1 MHFTAFGGADEI
13 GASCYLLDVMGH
25 RILVDCGLR
34 PSAVGR
40 ASLPDLDALPRPD
53 VVFVTHAHLDH
64 SGALP
69 LLRQRYP
76 DVPILVS
83 HATYTLLKVLLADA
97 VQVMQEERVP
107 LYDMEAVTTVIHTL
121 TIQEEGV
128 WFRPLP
134 DVVACLAP
142 AGHILGAVMVLLD
155 TPEGRVAFSG
165 DVSLTHQHTV
175 QGARLPDFT
184 TDVLVLEST
193 YGASRHVDRTTEEQ
207 ALARTVAEVI
217 VRGGVVLVPS
227 FAVGRAQEVILTLRS
242 MQRAGA
248 IPEFRI
254 YIDGMVRAVCAAYR
268 QRWRTLSPELQ
279 TIIKSG
285 EQPFRDQWIRGVS
298 PKWRHKIPG
307 NESCCIVSSS
317 GMLTGGPSVGYAQR
331 LLGNPRNAV
340 LFPGYTDEES
350 PGRKLQALRP
360 GDTLMLDGEPVL
372 VRAQVERVNLSAHA
386 DGPQLAQLA
395 AHLRPRSV
403 VLVHGE
409 PESRG
414 KLGAMLGDAYTV
426 FQPKAGKQIMPF
438 ATPRWLGALPT
449 SRRHSGHVRYTERRV
464 VIALPRAILKEPPWG
479 ARYLGQ
485 DNVNAR
491 FLGERLVIEPGT
503 VVDEEDTAEVQPLK
517 PVVERDLSAGDGEVL
532 VELPTQMESALAKE
546 EKKVQ
551 DVLPDEYDQWY
562 ASAFACMI
570 CGAAKKY
577 YVDLDA
583 RRVSWKCSE
592 CGAAYDQ
599 MIMRLRNKDIER
611 MEENE
616 KLRLLQF
623 IHVSLRLHEP
633 VLPDN
638 WKDLVTQRFWE
649 RWLS

>member
-1 MHFTAFGGADEI
+1 
-13 GASCYLLDVMGH
+13 MGH

-34 PSAVGR
+34 PSAMGQ
-40 ASLPDLDALPRPD
+40 ASLPNLDALPRPD
-53 VVFVTHAHLDH
+53 LVIVTHAHLDH
-64 SGALP
+64 SGSLP

-76 DVPILVS
+76 EVSILVS

-97 VQVMQEERVP
+97 VQVMHEERMP
-107 LYDMEAVTTVIHTL
+107 LYDMEAVTALIHSL

-175 QGARLPDFT
+175 RGGRLPDFT
-184 TDVLVLEST
+184 ADVLVLEST
-193 YGASRHVDRTTEEQ
+193 YGASQHADRATEEQ

-227 FAVGRAQEVILTLRS
+227 FAVGRAQEVILTLRA

-279 TIIKSG
+279 AIIKAG

-307 NESCCIVSSS
+307 NETCCIVSSS

-350 PGRKLQALRP
+350 PGRKLQALQP
-360 GDTLMLDGEPVL
+360 GDTLTLDGEQVL
-372 VRAQVERVNLSAHA
+372 VRAQVARVNLSAHA

-395 AHLRPRSV
+395 AHLRPRTV
-403 VLVHGE
+403 VLIHGE
-409 PESRG
+409 PEARG
-414 KLGAMLGDAYTV
+414 ELGEMLDASYTV
-426 FQPKAGKQIMPF
+426 LRPQAGDRITPF
-438 ATPRWLGALPT
+438 PSPRWLGTLQA
-449 SRRHSGHVRYTERRV
+449 SRQHPGQVRYTERRV
-464 VIALPRAILKEPPWG
+464 IIALSREILKEPPWA

-485 DNVNAR
+485 DDVNAR
-491 FLGERLVIEPGT
+491 FLGQRLIIEPGR
-503 VVDEEDTAEVQPLK
+503 VIDEEDTAEVQPLQ
-517 PVVERDLSAGDGEVL
+517 PVDEDPGTRSVEVL
-532 VELPTQMESALAKE
+532 VESPAKATSETDHE
-546 EKKVQ
+546 EEDVQ
-551 DVLPDEYDQWY
+551 DILPDEYDQWY
-562 ASAFACMI
+562 ASEFACMI

-583 RRVSWKCSE
+583 RRVSWKCPE

-623 IHVSLRLHEP
+623 VHVSLRLHEP

-638 WKDLVTQRFWE
+638 WKDLVSQRFWE

>member
-1 MHFTAFGGADEI
+1 VALYFTAFGGAEEI

-34 PSAVGR
+34 PSAMGK

-53 VVFVTHAHLDH
+53 LVIVTHAHLDH

-97 VQVMQEERVP
+97 VQVMHEERMP
-107 LYDMEAVTTVIHTL
+107 LYDMEAVTTLLHSL
-121 TIQEEGV
+121 RIQEESV

-134 DVVACLAP
+134 DVVVCLAP

-165 DVSLTHQHTV
+165 DVSLIHQHTV
-175 QGARLPDFT
+175 RGARLPDFT
-184 TDVLVLEST
+184 ADVLVLEST
-193 YGASRHVDRTTEEQ
+193 YGASQHADRATEERT
-207 ALARTVAEVI
+207 LARTVAEVV
-217 VRGGVVLVPS
+217 VRGGVALVPS
-227 FAVGRAQEVILTLRS
+227 FAVGRAQEVILTLRA

-248 IPEFRI
+248 IPTFPI

-268 QRWRTLSPELQ
+268 QRWRTLSPELRA
-279 TIIKSG
+279 IIKAG
-285 EQPFRDQWIRGVS
+285 NQPFKDQWIRGVG
-298 PKWRHKIPG
+298 PKWRHKVPG
-307 NESCCIVSSS
+307 NEACCIVSSS

-331 LLGNPRNAV
+331 LVGNPRNAI

-350 PGRKLQALRP
+350 PGRKLQALQS
-360 GDTLMLDGEPVL
+360 GDTLTLEGEPLL

-395 AHLRPRSV
+395 AHVRPRSI

-409 PESRG
+409 LEARQS
-414 KLGAMLGDAYTV
+414 LGEMLRDAYQV
-426 FQPKAGKQIMPF
+426 FRPTAGERITPF
-438 ATPRWLGALPT
+438 PSPRWLGSLRAAP
-449 SRRHSGHVRYTERRV
+449 RHPGQVRYTERRV
-464 VIALPRAILKEPPWG
+464 IVALSREVLKEPAWA

-485 DNVNAR
+485 DDVSAR
-491 FLGERLVIEPGT
+491 FLGERLVIEPGA
-503 VVDEEDTAEVQPLK
+503 VVEEEAAAEIQPLK
-517 PVVERDLSAGDGEVL
+517 AVEEREVDVL
-532 VELPTQMESALAKE
+532 VEAPAPVSSEAEHQE
-546 EKKVQ
+546 EEAVQ
-551 DVLPDEYDQWY
+551 DVLPEYEQWHT
-562 ASAFACMI
+562 SVFACMI
-570 CGAAKKY
+570 CGATKMY
-577 YVDLDA
+577 YVDLGA
-583 RRVSWKCSE
+583 RQVSWKCPE

-611 MEENE
+611 MEPNE

-633 VLPDN
+633 ILPDN
-638 WKDLVTQRFWE
+638 WKDLIAQRFWE